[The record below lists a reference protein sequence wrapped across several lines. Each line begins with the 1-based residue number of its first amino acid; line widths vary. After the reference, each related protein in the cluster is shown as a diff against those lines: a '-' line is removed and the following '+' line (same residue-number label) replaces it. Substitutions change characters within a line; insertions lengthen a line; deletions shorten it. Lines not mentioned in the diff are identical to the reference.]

1 VDKKTLER
9 LEINYFI
16 DGEILYKRGFYG
28 TLLKC
33 LDEKETKKGVDEIHE
48 GVCAT
53 HANDHMIIWH
63 MQMSGLYMIGI

>member
-33 LDEKETKKGVDEIHE
+33 LDKKEAKKGVD
-48 GVCAT
+48 
-53 HANDHMIIWH
+53 
-63 MQMSGLYMIGI
+63 

>member
-16 DGEILYKRGFYG
+16 DGEIPYKRGFYG

-33 LDEKETKKGVDEIHE
+33 LDKKEAKKGVD
-48 GVCAT
+48 
-53 HANDHMIIWH
+53 
-63 MQMSGLYMIGI
+63 

>member
-16 DGEILYKRGFYG
+16 DGEILCKRGFYG
-28 TLLKC
+28 TLLRC
-33 LDEKETKKGVDEIHE
+33 LDEKETKKVVDEIHE

-53 HANDHMIIWH
+53 HANKHMIIWH
-63 MQMSGLYMIGI
+63 IR